1 MKTGATVSTTQKK
14 TPSRAAEVGL
24 KVLEGFEKGRCIAIA
39 QAKARSAQ
47 RAAAI
52 ILLFNED
59 VTRGKP
65 ARGRAG
71 RIARRMTERI
81 SESQVRKII
90 ARTQFSVRDSLR

>member
-1 MKTGATVSTTQKK
+1 MKQSVRMAGAK
-14 TPSRAAEVGL
+14 PLSRAEVLGL
-24 KVLEGFEKGRCIAIA
+24 KMLAVFERGRNMVNEAR
-39 QAKARSAQ
+39 KARSAQ

-52 ILLFNED
+52 ILLYNED
-59 VTRGKP
+59 VARGKP

-90 ARTQFSVRDSLR
+90 ARTQISVRDSSR